1 MGESYVMRTSGAV
14 VVERERSCRTVV
26 DDMLAT
32 IMRAHAGGES
42 AIWWSARVKPQ
53 SVVEMKLLLG
63 DAEVRRAVGTP
74 GRKSSC
80 IECEDIAAS
89 IGQ

>member
-1 MGESYVMRTSGAV
+1 MGEFYVMSTSGAM
-14 VVERERSCRTVV
+14 VVERERSGRTVV
-26 DDMLAT
+26 DDMVAT
-32 IMRAHAGGES
+32 IMRAHAGDES

-63 DAEVRRAVGTP
+63 DAEVRRAVGTA
-74 GRKSSC
+74 GRKSAC
-80 IECEDIAAS
+80 IECEGIPAG

>member
-1 MGESYVMRTSGAV
+1 MGELYVMRTSVAV
-14 VVERERSCRTVV
+14 VVERERAGRTVV
-26 DDMLAT
+26 DDMVAT
-32 IMRAHAGGES
+32 IMRAHAGGEGAIRRS
-42 AIWWSARVKPQ
+42 AGVKPQ

-63 DAEVRRAVGTP
+63 DAEVHRAVGTP

-80 IECEDIAAS
+80 IECEGIAAG